1 MRKPFKRTG
10 TVKSAW
16 PSLKSCDCSGA
27 PISPRQGTRH
37 QAPLLIE
44 LAKLRY
50 RLLNDA
56 TPNTNATNKTPITV
70 GLSVLLANRM
80 AQIHAPSEQIVRS
93 RKYPRSSLQ

>member
-1 MRKPFKRTG
+1 VAIVEKLRLFR
-10 TVKSAW
+10 SADQ
-16 PSLKSCDCSGA
+16 PAREG
-27 PISPRQGTRH
+27 PRY

-50 RLLNDA
+50 RLLNDS
-56 TPNTNATNKTPITV
+56 TPNTNATNKTPVTV

-93 RKYPRSSLQ
+93 RKYPRSSLQPQIGLSRHLTD